1 MPHVSTPTK
10 ITERTFGFAINVVEI
25 CQMLDSQ
32 PGVRRTLSRQLLRSG
47 TSVGANVEEAQAGQS
62 KADFISKCSIALKE
76 CRETAYWLRLLDAC
90 RLYQGAMLNPLRRE
104 ADELCRI
111 LATIVLRAKQTKV
124 RVS

>member
-1 MPHVSTPTK
+1 LKQEQDMPRVSTPSK
-10 ITERTFGFAINVVEI
+10 ITDRTFGFAINVVEI
-25 CQMLDSQ
+25 CQVLDLQ

-62 KADFISKCSIALKE
+62 KADLISKCSIALKE
-76 CRETAYWLRLLDAC
+76 CRE
-90 RLYQGAMLNPLRRE
+90 GEMLNPLRRE

-124 RVS
+124 KVS